1 MAIDINFCWPPEGKE
16 MWRQR
21 CYLSYDS
28 TLRARL
34 LLPTL
39 IQEPLGAPWRATRKR
54 RSGFHPSVS
63 FVSRDKHS
71 FSLSLPFV
79 CFAKPWQFCGAIVPR
94 KKQLEWKKNGR
105 KQVQRCLTS
114 LSLSLSLSLFLSH
127 SDSYSPALL
136 SNCITL
142 APCTNWISLVPP
154 EDKSLENEAA
164 REIH

>member
-1 MAIDINFCWPPEGKE
+1 MAIDINFSCQFGPSGALE

-21 CYLSYDS
+21 RYLSYGS
-28 TLRARL
+28 ALRARL

-54 RSGFHPSVS
+54 RSGFHPRVS
-63 FVSRDKHS
+63 FVSRDKHLPSPFRSRS
-71 FSLSLPFV
+71 FVLQN
-79 CFAKPWQFCGAIVPR
+79 PWQFCGAVVPR
-94 KKQLEWKKNGR
+94 KKQLGRKKNGR

-114 LSLSLSLSLFLSH
+114 LSVSRSH
-127 SDSYSPALL
+127 ALL

-164 REIH
+164 RKIQ

>member
-1 MAIDINFCWPPEGKE
+1 MPVWPSGAQE

-21 CYLSYDS
+21 RYLSYGS

-54 RSGFHPSVS
+54 RSAFHPRVS
-63 FVSRDKHS
+63 FVSRDKHPFS
-71 FSLSLPFV
+71 FSLPFV
-79 CFAKPWQFCGAIVPR
+79 CFAKPWQFCGAVVPR
-94 KKQLEWKKNGR
+94 KKQLGRKKNGR
-105 KQVQRCLTS
+105 KQVQRCLTP
-114 LSLSLSLSLFLSH
+114 LSLSYSRSH
-127 SDSYSPALL
+127 VLL

-164 REIH
+164 REI